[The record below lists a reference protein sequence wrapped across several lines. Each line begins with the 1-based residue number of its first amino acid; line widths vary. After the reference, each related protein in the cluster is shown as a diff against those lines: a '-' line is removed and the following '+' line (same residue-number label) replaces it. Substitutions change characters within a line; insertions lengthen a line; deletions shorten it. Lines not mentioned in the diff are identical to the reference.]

1 NALSLMSS
9 GMLLHP
15 AVDGEVTEIAKIQ
28 VHAIWFCTVNLGD
41 SAISIR
47 NRLLFLIHNAFSC
60 ENSL

>member
-1 NALSLMSS
+1 
-9 GMLLHP
+9 MLLHP

-28 VHAIWFCTVNLGD
+28 VHAIWLCTVNLGD